1 MTEVVPVNNTA
12 TSSNNN
18 GRLSLIG
25 IGMGSAED
33 ITMRGLQ
40 LAKQSDVVFLEHYT
54 AILIDDADTSRL
66 EQLIGQKVVLAD
78 REAVES
84 GSVLEPAENDKKHVT
99 VLVVGDPLSAT
110 THNDL
115 IERCTQKDIHV
126 DVVGNAS
133 ILTAVGCVGLQLYR
147 YGQALSLC
155 FWTEGWQ
162 PAGYYDKLAANRAIG
177 LHTLLLLDIKV
188 KEISDAN
195 LARGRKIY
203 EPPRYMSAPV
213 AARQLLEIESRRG
226 LKVANPDDIVISV
239 ARLGSPTAS
248 SILVARLKDL
258 AAASD
263 EIVGAPLH
271 SICFPGDIHE
281 CETDFVILH
290 NQILP
295 TGEEKEQKKQNENS
309 DDEDDE
315 SQKYHDVTVVNP
327 RKFDEKKSDSNKIKI
342 ITKQDLLKCKMSDET
357 KKSILIALAN
367 SEIHA

>member
-1 MTEVVPVNNTA
+1 M
-12 TSSNNN
+12 S

-33 ITMRGLQ
+33 ITLRGLN
-40 LAKQSDVVFLEHYT
+40 LAKACDVVFLEHYT
-54 AILIDDADTSRL
+54 AILIDDADTSKL
-66 EQLIGQKVVLAD
+66 EQIIGKKVILAD

-84 GSVLEPAENDKKHVT
+84 GAVLEPAVEKQQHVC

-115 IERCTQKDIHV
+115 IERCSEKNIKV

-188 KEISDAN
+188 KEISDEN

-203 EPPRYMSAPV
+203 EPPRFMSSAV

-226 LKVANPDDIVISV
+226 LGVARPDDIVISV
-239 ARLGSPTAS
+239 ARLGSPDSS
-248 SILVARLKDL
+248 SIIVARLKDL
-258 AAASD
+258 AAEGAD
-263 EIVGAPLH
+263 ELLGAPLH

-290 NQILP
+290 NQLSQD
-295 TGEEKEQKKQNENS
+295 EETKKIS
-309 DDEDDE
+309 L
-315 SQKYHDVTVVNP
+315 VNP
-327 RKFDEKKSDSNKIKI
+327 KKAGEGIKVLS
-342 ITKQDLLKCKMSDET
+342 KSDLLKCKMTAEA
-357 KKSILIALAN
+357 KKAILSLLA
-367 SEIHA
+367 SGEIHA